1 MVPRNSRN
9 STSGRSAMLSKVYL
23 LPLPGYSAD
32 GEGKLAKTAG
42 TLLADISPEIL
53 NVSVDRTRR
62 GAKGPPS
69 MEEG

>member
-1 MVPRNSRN
+1 
-9 STSGRSAMLSKVYL
+9 MLSKVYL
-23 LPLPGYSAD
+23 LPLPGYSVD

-62 GAKGPPS
+62 ARLGPRGRRRWRKGNP
-69 MEEG
+69 